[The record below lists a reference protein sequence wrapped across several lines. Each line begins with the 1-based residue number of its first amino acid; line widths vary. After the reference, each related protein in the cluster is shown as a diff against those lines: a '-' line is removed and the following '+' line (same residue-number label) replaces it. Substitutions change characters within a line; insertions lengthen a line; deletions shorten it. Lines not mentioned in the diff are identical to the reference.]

1 MTLRFHVLGHVRA
14 DRDGQPLKLG
24 SPQERA
30 ALALLLLRRGRTM
43 STPELIDALWGQDP
57 PHRATDTLRE
67 YVTRLR
73 AVIEPERAPRARAKV
88 LVSTGAGY
96 ALHVPDDALDAAL
109 FDQRLAAAA
118 QARAAGDLTGA
129 HEHLAA
135 ALATWESGNAL
146 TGLPGPGVDRERER
160 LRALHT
166 GARED
171 LHDCAIALGRHTDA
185 ITGLRALATEHPLR
199 ERTRALL
206 MLALHRAGR
215 QAEALAVFT
224 ETARLLAEGGGPGPG
239 PELVRLHEQ
248 VLAGDPALAPPRPG
262 PVSPAPRHGA
272 DRLPPQPPC
281 GFTGRDEL
289 AATIR
294 AALTGDGA
302 RVVVLTGPGG
312 AGKTALA
319 VHVARALRARH
330 PDGPLWADLRG
341 TRALPPDAGA
351 ILAHLLHDLG
361 VTDAA
366 LPHGTDRRA
375 ALLRSLLADRRTVLL
390 LDDAHDEQQVLPLLP
405 GAGGC
410 AVLVTSRAPLQLP
423 GAQTV
428 EVGPLEEKDALR
440 LLAAVSGSDTTG
452 PPAPAAAVIAA
463 CEGLPLAVRIAGG
476 RLAERSAWTL
486 ADVAARL
493 GEERA
498 RLDHHGARAGAAEV
512 AVEAAL
518 CVGYEAL
525 DRATAGAL
533 RLLCTPDADHADAAA
548 AAALLGPR
556 EAPEAGAPEAGAR
569 AASGAAPLAGAPAGG
584 APAVAG
590 GPVAT
595 PPAGGTPVAGAT
607 PTSGTPVVG
616 APPAAGMPGASTH
629 VVGTAVG
636 RAPTCGTPAAARHGV
651 PEAAEAAG
659 GEDAVEAAARV
670 VASLVDSGLLEPLCS
685 GRYRRHALVEDFVRR
700 QSERSDSPALREAAL
715 LRLGGHQ
722 LATAVG
728 ALQRLRPGNV
738 VPRHLLHEAAGGG
751 LPLPGGAAVRRWV
764 HEAQPQVLATV
775 RQVLGTGTGA
785 ALPLAVDLLTVWGEL
800 APAAGL
806 EAPARQAL
814 ERARRGGDDVCA
826 ARALRLV
833 AAPRPG
839 ADTYERAEREL
850 RAALRWGEAAGDALA
865 ALLTGRQLA
874 LVLLELGRP
883 EEALPLLVRA
893 EERLREEGAQADA
906 AEALAEAALA
916 YVAVGRTEEALRAVD
931 RATALAREA
940 GGPGALARVLA
951 ESGRVHLRA
960 GRSAAA
966 ADRMREALETAGPEG
981 TDPRWEA
988 LVRARLAQCR
998 LAQLRHREAIA
1009 AADAALAAEAVLGDA
1024 HVRALALAARG
1035 RAQLALGEPRLAW
1048 GALREAHELLTRRG
1062 AAEAAE
1068 VAVVLAEEFAA
1079 G

>member
-67 YVTRLR
+67 YVTHLR
-73 AVIEPERAPRARAKV
+73 AVVEPERAPRARARI
-88 LVSTGAGY
+88 LVSTGTGY

-109 FDQRLAAAA
+109 FDRRLAAAA
-118 QARAAGDLTGA
+118 HARAAGDLTAA

-135 ALATWESGNAL
+135 ALATWESGTAL

-171 LHDCAIALGRHTDA
+171 LHDCAIALGRHADA

-224 ETARLLAEGGGPGPG
+224 ETARLLTEGGGPGPG

-248 VLAGDPALAPPRPG
+248 VLAGDPALAPPQPG
-262 PVSPAPRHGA
+262 PVARSATTAPRHGT
-272 DRLPPQPPC
+272 DRLPPEPPS

-289 AATIR
+289 AATIH
-294 AALTGDGA
+294 AALAGDGA

-312 AGKTALA
+312 AGKSALA

-351 ILAHLLHDLG
+351 VLAHLLHDLG
-361 VTDAA
+361 ITDAA

-375 ALLRSLLADRRTVLL
+375 ALLRSLLAERRTVLL

-405 GAGGC
+405 GATGC
-410 AVLVTSRAPLQLP
+410 AVLVTSRTPLQLP
-423 GAQTV
+423 GARTV

-452 PPAPAAAVIAA
+452 PTAPAAAVVAA
-463 CEGLPLAVRIAGG
+463 CEALPLAVRIAGG

-493 GEERA
+493 DEERA
-498 RLDHHGARAGAAEV
+498 RLQHHGACADT

-518 CVGYEAL
+518 RVGYEAL
-525 DRATAGAL
+525 DRTAAGAL
-533 RLLCTPDADHADAAA
+533 RLLCVPDADHADAAT
-548 AAALLGPR
+548 AAALLGTAA
-556 EAPEAGAPEAGAR
+556 EAPGAPGTPEAEAGTEAGVPGGAGSPV
-569 AASGAAPLAGAPAGG
+569 AASA
-584 APAVAG
+584 
-590 GPVAT
+590 
-595 PPAGGTPVAGAT
+595 
-607 PTSGTPVVG
+607 
-616 APPAAGMPGASTH
+616 AAGMAGA
-629 VVGTAVG
+629 GTGVG
-636 RAPTCGTPAAARHGV
+636 RAPATGTPAAPRHGV
-651 PEAAEAAG
+651 PGATGTARAIGSTDAPDAVGAPDE
-659 GEDAVEAAARV
+659 EDAVAAAACV
-670 VASLVDSGLLEPLCS
+670 IASLVGSGLLEPLGS

-700 QSERSDSPALREAAL
+700 ESERSDSPVVREAAL
-715 LRLGGHQ
+715 VRLAGHQ

-728 ALQRLRPGNV
+728 ALQHLRPGNV
-738 VPRHLLHEAAGGG
+738 VPRHLLHEAAPGGG
-751 LPLPGGAAVRRWV
+751 LPLSGAAAARRWV
-764 HEAQPQVLATV
+764 HEVQAQVLATV
-775 RQVLGTGTGA
+775 RQVLDAATDA

-800 APAAGL
+800 TPAADL
-806 EAPARQAL
+806 QAPARQAL
-814 ERARRGGDDVCA
+814 ERARRGGDDACA

-865 ALLTGRQLA
+865 PLLTGRQLA

-893 EERLREEGAQADA
+893 EERLREDGAQADA
-906 AEALAEAALA
+906 AEALAEAAGA

-931 RATALAREA
+931 RATALVREA
-940 GGPGALARVLA
+940 GGPPAVLARVLA

-981 TDPRWEA
+981 ADPRWEA

-1024 HVRALALAARG
+1024 HIRALALAARG

-1062 AAEAAE
+1062 AAEAAD
-1068 VAVVLAEEFAA
+1068 VAAVLAEEFAA